1 MVLGICFHHSSH
13 QAVNLVS
20 GTVTT
25 SKGTSNDP
33 IKTHFTIWWNFVS
46 QWEVVISESEKIC
59 TNQISVPGNRW
70 GIFCQHNKTS
80 WECHDG
86 LTWFVWGLWGY
97 LGITRCSFLL
107 FSFRNIF
114 RLNLHFFCVIIPFF
128 PPLRGEL
135 VLLFSLHFFAVVVLG
150 LLFSFPSTYFYIFSL
165 CNMCSLVVR
174 VNTWCCIFLLRCFC
188 FSCLFF
194 LSVLVFVFYISAGVV
209 TDFCWP
215 RDTTVLPFLP
225 SFLGLT
231 C

>member
-1 MVLGICFHHSSH
+1 MILDIYFHYSSR

-20 GTVTT
+20 GTVIT
-25 SKGTSNDP
+25 SKGTSNDS
-33 IKTHFTIWWNFVS
+33 IKTYFTIWWNFVS
-46 QWEVVISESEKIC
+46 QWEIVISESEKIC
-59 TNQISVPGNRW
+59 INQISVPGNRW
-70 GIFCQHNKTS
+70 GIFCQHNKTY

-114 RLNLHFFCVIIPFF
+114 RLNLHFFLCYYTFF
-128 PPLRGEL
+128 STVARWI
-135 VLLFSLHFFAVVVLG
+135 SSVVLTAFFCCCG
-150 LLFSFPSTYFYIFSL
+150 FGFVVFLSFHLFLYFSL

-194 LSVLVFVFYISAGVV
+194 LIVLVFVFYISAGVV